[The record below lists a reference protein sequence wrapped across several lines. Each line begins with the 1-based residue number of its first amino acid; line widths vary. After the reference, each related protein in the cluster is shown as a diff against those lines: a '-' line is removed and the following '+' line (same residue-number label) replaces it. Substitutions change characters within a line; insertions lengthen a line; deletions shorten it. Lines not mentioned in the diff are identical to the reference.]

1 MIEFNIQEIN
11 VSTETMKKKN
21 WTALGTDRIKNYC
34 LKRFIP
40 VQNALK
46 RSFNKLGKIKIKNEF
61 TPPWWRAGWTV
72 IVLYDKRYQ

>member
-21 WTALGTDRIKNYC
+21 WTALGIDRTKNYC

-40 VQNALK
+40 VQNTLK
-46 RSFNKLGKIKIKNEF
+46 RSFDKLDKIKKKNEF
-61 TPPWWRAGWTV
+61 TPPW
-72 IVLYDKRYQ
+72 